1 MRRIIQQLIY
11 FLSLSNLVRRYK
23 NKSFLMRIKA
33 AQIYVLAVKKTRI
46 FFLGILGV
54 FIAFVFLI
62 NGISLIQAA
71 IFNYSMWS
79 NEVKFDVALAIGCV
93 EILGATGVIIY
104 LFREETWGRF
114 FGIHKV
120 VNLAVNEDGKEKI

>member
-1 MRRIIQQLIY
+1 
-11 FLSLSNLVRRYK
+11 
-23 NKSFLMRIKA
+23 MRIKA

-104 LFREETWGRF
+104 LFREETWAGSS
-114 FGIHKV
+114 GSTKWSI
-120 VNLAVNEDGKEKI
+120 